1 MEVYPLQL
9 TTLRSSE
16 PDEMLPIQLSMGVCA
31 GSPLLLFEIQS
42 LVFWQAVCS
51 LPCFCNQ

>member
-31 GSPLLLFEIQS
+31 GSPPCCLRIQA
-42 LVFWQAVCS
+42 WQAVCS